1 MHQNVYLRNGV
12 AYFPTVA
19 KTEAGFY
26 VLVEPVVEVS
36 VSNVIGLRNALGD
49 IIARDNVIIPTPKR
63 NAFPP
68 SLLPKHAGV
77 KTDRAFMQ
85 GASQWA
91 IDRKNGNYQI
101 IGYRVH
107 QDGYWVQDG
116 TQKIGFP
123 KDAPTDSVVDRM
135 IAILQDAARE

>member
-12 AYFPTVA
+12 VYFPTVA

-26 VLVEPVVEVS
+26 VLVEPVVDVS
-36 VSNVIGLRNALGD
+36 VSNVIVLRNVLGD

-68 SLLPKHAGV
+68 SILPKYAGV

-85 GASQWA
+85 GTSHWA

-107 QDGYWVQDG
+107 QDGYWVQDA

-123 KDAPTDSVVDRM
+123 KDAPAENVVDRM
-135 IAILQDAARE
+135 IAILQDAAQQ